1 MTPWT
6 FGITELRQHLYELV
20 ALVDVG
26 VDVVITRHRKPVARL
41 LPGDPAALTDGQRLR
56 EARGAL
62 RKIRRRLAR
71 QGRRLPENAIPP
83 LLRATRRRQ

>member
-6 FGITELRQHLYELV
+6 FGITEVRKHLYELV

-41 LPGDPAALTDGQRLR
+41 RPGDPAALTDGQRLR
-56 EARGAL
+56 EARAAL

-71 QGRRLPENAIPP
+71 EGKLVPENAIPP
-83 LLRATRRRQ
+83 LLREARRRE